1 MAAAEWNKFGN
12 AGGWQVPGM
21 PGMPRKK
28 ANQQSGMMV
37 DYYNQQNNAVP
48 YNQAGADWDSF
59 SARNKQR
66 ANLMI
71 NAQKQGI
78 PMDQIKAMIDR
89 DVGQRG
95 WGGSSSIGAGMGL
108 KTPASSQ
115 SMMGQYYA
123 NQDRAN
129 IAIKANKEKTLSD
142 NMRDENAGITVG
154 QFGDYFDAVRET
166 QGGGGGGEAWYDDLW
181 KEAKGLGLKGWGEIG
196 VGAMNAYTGWQKTK
210 MAEKQHALAQETF
223 DFQKAAYNKDREG
236 RVLAYNTNAQ
246 NVNAWKEAQG
256 RTDLNKLMV

>member
-108 KTPASSQ
+108 KSPSPLSTYRDKPWAQNYTAAIQANEDASTN
-115 SMMGQYYA
+115 YA
-123 NQDRAN
+123 DMSLSLDPTSTSFGRY
-129 IAIKANKEKTLSD
+129 KTGTGSGPPKV
-142 NMRDENAGITVG
+142 EG
-154 QFGDYFDAVRET
+154 
-166 QGGGGGGEAWYDDLW
+166 AWYDDLW

-196 VGAMNAYTGWQKTK
+196 IGAMNAYTGWQEAE
-210 MAEKQHALAQETF
+210 MAKKQHALARETF
-223 DFQKAAYNKDREG
+223 DFQKAAYQQDREG

>member
-1 MAAAEWNKFGN
+1 MAAAEWSKYGN
-12 AGGWQVPGM
+12 AGGWQLP
-21 PGMPRKK
+21 PKK
-28 ANQQSGMMV
+28 QANQQRGMMP
-37 DYYNQQNNAVP
+37 DYYNNQNSAVP
-48 YNQAGADWDSF
+48 YDQAGADWESF

-71 NAQKQGI
+71 NAQKQGM

-108 KTPASSQ
+108 KSPSPLSGYGSPSFREKYNA
-115 SMMGQYYA
+115 GA
-123 NQDRAN
+123 AL
-129 IAIKANKEKTLSD
+129 KANKDNSLAD

-166 QGGGGGGEAWYDDLW
+166 QGGGGGGAWYDDLW
-181 KEAKGLGLKGWGEIG
+181 KEAKGLGIKGWGEIG
-196 VGAMNAYTGWQKTK
+196 IGAMNAYTGWQETE
-210 MAEKQHALAQETF
+210 MAKKQHGLAQETF